1 MNLTIFIILN
11 FLSYLI
17 MLKIFF
23 SIFKMKYYFPF
34 RYADFFNFLFNIII
48 FCSLSKLFYND
59 YFWVSIFVNLNL
71 FYIFFHLIN
80 MIVTSPRTKIII
92 DLIKSKNKELDLN
105 KYLKI
110 YNCKIMVENRIKRLK
125 TSKQIVEKN
134 KIISLSKKNKNSLY
148 FISLVFS
155 LIEKI

>member
-23 SIFKMKYYFPF
+23 CIFKMKYYFPF

>member
-110 YNCKIMVENRIKRLK
+110 YNCKIMVENRIKRPK

>member
-1 MNLTIFIILN
+1 
-11 FLSYLI
+11 
-17 MLKIFF
+17 
-23 SIFKMKYYFPF
+23 
-34 RYADFFNFLFNIII
+34 
-48 FCSLSKLFYND
+48 
-59 YFWVSIFVNLNL
+59 
-71 FYIFFHLIN
+71 